1 MRDGSF
7 TLIAHRGS
15 PLRAPEN
22 TLSSFKLAEEAGAT
36 ALETDIQLTAD
47 GVAVLCHDDLL
58 QRYGH
63 GDRTINS
70 LKFAELQALDFGG
83 WFAPSFRGEPI
94 LTLEALFRHFGNR
107 IEYHLEIK
115 DAHPDTPQTVLA
127 CLGRYGRTAT
137 ITSFRIEQLRRL
149 RACSAQQYAG
159 WLVKEVT
166 PEIIRTAKELGIQQI
181 CPKADAITPEAL
193 ELCEGLALRAWG
205 CPREETAARETVAR
219 LRQAPCVGITV
230 DELRWFRS

>member
-1 MRDGSF
+1 MRAGSF

-22 TLSSFKLAEEAGAT
+22 TLSSFEMAVEAGAT
-36 ALETDIQLTAD
+36 AIETDIQLTAD
-47 GVAVLCHDDLL
+47 GIPVLCHDDLL

-70 LKFAELQALDFGG
+70 LQFAELKTLDFGS
-83 WFAPSFRGEPI
+83 WFDSAFCGEPI
-94 LTLEALFRHFGNR
+94 LPLETLFQHFGNR

-127 CLGRYGRTAT
+127 GLARYGLSAT
-137 ITSFRIEQLRRL
+137 ITSFKIEQLRRL
-149 RACSAQQYAG
+149 RACSALQYAG
-159 WLVKEVT
+159 WLVKQVT
-166 PEIIRTAKELGIQQI
+166 PEIIQTAKELGIQQI

-193 ELCEGLALRAWG
+193 EMIDGLAMRAWG

-219 LRQAPCVGITV
+219 LKQTSCIGITV
-230 DELRWFRS
+230 DELRWFR